1 MSSGT
6 PRLSELARYL
16 VQPAGIVSTAWPK
29 VRDTCAN
36 LGWGFDTWQDGAGRL
51 ILALNADGLYAADT
65 IVISI
70 PRQVGKTYL
79 VGAIVFALAL
89 IFPGLTVIWTAHR
102 FKTARETFDSMKGM
116 AATEKCMAY
125 IETISESHGQEGLFF
140 RNGSRILFG
149 ARENGFGLGFAN
161 VGVLILDEA
170 QRVTSRAMND
180 LIPTMNTAANPLI
193 FMMGTPPRPTD
204 AGEVFTMM
212 RQDAL
217 AGESDNTVYIEFSA
231 DRDAKLDDREQLAKA
246 NPSYPHRTNERAI
259 RRMRK
264 ALDDDSFRREAL
276 GIWDEVSVHQ
286 AIITDPQWRELID
299 AGPGDDVAPD
309 GLAVDMSHGMAI
321 SVGAC
326 WIEGESA
333 HVEEVWAGTDVAAAI
348 DWIAMV
354 AGRRIP
360 VVIDDMSP
368 AAQMIPGLK
377 ARRVNVIRSTARY
390 MAKGCLLFETRGK
403 AAGRRLTHAGQG
415 AVTSALQGARKRP
428 IADAGGWGYDR
439 RDSTAVIHPIVAVTL
454 ALAAATEKHRPARD
468 STRSGR
474 RVGLL

>member
-6 PRLSELARYL
+6 PRLSELARHL

-29 VRDTCAN
+29 VRDTCNN

-102 FKTARETFDSMKGM
+102 FKTARETFDSMKSM
-116 AATEKCMAY
+116 AATPKCMVH
-125 IETISESHGQEGLFF
+125 IENISDSHGQEGIFF

-170 QRVTSRAMND
+170 QRVTDRAMND
-180 LIPTMNTAANPLI
+180 LIPTMNTATNPLI

-217 AGESDNTVYIEFSA
+217 DGESEDTVYIEFSA

-276 GIWDEVSVHQ
+276 GIWDEVNVHQ
-286 AIITDPQWRELID
+286 AIISDTKWREELVD
-299 AGPGDDVAPD
+299 AGPAEDIAPD
-309 GLAVDMSHGMAI
+309 ALAVDMSHGMAI
-321 SVGAC
+321 SVGAA
-326 WIEGESA
+326 WIEGDSA
-333 HVEEVWAGTDVAAAI
+333 HVEEIWAGTDVAAAI
-348 DWIAMV
+348 DWVATA
-354 AGRRIP
+354 AGRRIE
-360 VVIDDMSP
+360 VVIDDLSP

-377 ARRVNVIRSTARY
+377 ARKVKVIRSTARY

-403 AAGRRLTHAGQG
+403 AGLLTHAGQES
-415 AVTSALQGARKRP
+415 VTSALKGARKRK
-428 IADAGGWGYDR
+428 ISDAGGWGYDR
-439 RDSTAVIHPIVAVTL
+439 RDSTVAIHPIVGVTL
-454 ALAAATEKHRPARD
+454 ALAAATEKHRPVRD
-468 STRSGR
+468 SARSGR
-474 RVGLL
+474 RAVVL